1 MSSQIL
7 AEYPSKSNANKSY
20 NISRDD
26 KGVTWCDC
34 WQWKL
39 HRTCSHLEDYLG
51 SQKIYKVRKETIAG
65 KINTYL
71 DLEAAINRAVQ
82 ELS

>member
-1 MSSQIL
+1 MGKTL
-7 AEYPSKSNANKSY
+7 AEYPSKSNPNKSY
-20 NISRDD
+20 EIIRGGD
-26 KGVTWCDC
+26 GVTYCTC

-51 SQKIYKVRKETIAG
+51 TQKVYKVRKETVAG
-65 KINTYL
+65 KVNTYL
-71 DLEAAINRAVQ
+71 DLEAAVNRAVQ

>member
-1 MSSQIL
+1 MGTIL
-7 AEYPSKSNANKSY
+7 AEYPSKSNHGKVYEIVRGNDGITY
-20 NISRDD
+20 C
-26 KGVTWCDC
+26 TC

-51 SQKIYKVRKETIAG
+51 SQKVYKVRKETVSG
-65 KINTYL
+65 KVNTYL
-71 DLEAAINRAVQ
+71 DLEEAVNKAVQ